1 MGTDVSQALVGS
13 GSYRKI
19 NLLTYFREGHV
30 QMKVRFPK
38 AGLMFTSGLCPLARH
53 LFLLSQ
59 KHLHTPEHDS
69 PADP

>member
-38 AGLMFTSGLCPLARH
+38 GRPLPPSLACPLARH